1 MHISAQAVAFHVF
14 SWFYLELQ
22 ILARV
27 RKSTVSYSNAEM
39 KKIDTGQGID

>member
-1 MHISAQAVAFHVF
+1 MPISTQAVAFHVF

-27 RKSTVSYSNAEM
+27 RKSTGSYSNAEM